1 MKFEY
6 GTRLSTEETGKP
18 GDIDR
23 WTAYLDGPE
32 EYETGRTEDEAVG
45 ALILANY
52 EALGERF

>member
-23 WTAYLDGPE
+23 WTAYLDAR
-32 EYETGRTEDEAVG
+32 RTRLWAH
-45 ALILANY
+45 
-52 EALGERF
+52 